1 MIWNSETDITQF
13 QFHVAD
19 SLTRK
24 PRTAGSKKR
33 APAFTGDSED
43 FTLGVFGTRHKLIL
57 NKYCAV
63 RPQMVL
69 HTIDFEPQD
78 DLLNAHDF
86 KAAWLALET
95 LGDEYMV
102 IFNGGKDAGASL
114 NHKHMQ
120 VIPRSGHSGLES
132 LLQDP
137 EDGAQ
142 GAYPGHIRCEEV
154 RIDLC
159 IAMPDL
165 GMVPFRLSVG
175 FLPRKPDA
183 ESLQQLFAALR
194 KELELKSDQP
204 YNMVLYHHSMV
215 VIPRRTANIDG
226 IDANAA
232 GMTGVVWCSSEAQY
246 KEWQRI
252 GPMQLLQQFGVP
264 SDR

>member
-1 MIWNSETDITQF
+1 M
-13 QFHVAD
+13 AD
-19 SLTRK
+19 GLTKK

-69 HTIDFEPQD
+69 HTIEFEPQD

-86 KAAWLALET
+86 NAAWLALT
-95 LGDEYMV
+95 ALGDRYMV
-102 IFNGGKDAGASL
+102 IFNGGEDAGASL

-120 VIPRSGHSGLES
+120 VIPRAGHSGLES
-132 LLQDP
+132 LLQSA
-137 EDGAQ
+137 EDGAE
-142 GAYPGHIRCEEV
+142 GAYFG
-154 RIDLC
+154 LC
-159 IAMPDL
+159 IVSRICIDIGTVSSGL
-165 GMVPFRLSVG
+165 EDVPFRLSVG
-175 FLPRKPDA
+175 ALPKNPDG
-183 ESLQQLFAALR
+183 ESLQQLFIALR
-194 KELELKSDQP
+194 TKLDLKPDQP
-204 YNMVLYHHSMV
+204 YNMILYHHHMI

-232 GMTGVVWCSSEAQY
+232 GMTGDVWCSSEAQY
-246 KEWQRI
+246 EEWLRI

-264 SDR
+264 VE

>member
-1 MIWNSETDITQF
+1 MNWNSGTDTTKF
-13 QFHVAD
+13 QFYVAGG
-19 SLTRK
+19 LIKK

-69 HTIDFEPQD
+69 HTIEFESQD

-86 KAAWLALET
+86 NAAWLALMA
-95 LGDEYMV
+95 LGDQYMV

-120 VIPRSGHSGLES
+120 VIPRAGRSGLES
-132 LLQDP
+132 LLQGV

-142 GAYPGHIRCEEV
+142 GACAGHVLHRYICIDV
-154 RIDLC
+154 RTATSGLE
-159 IAMPDL
+159 AVPYRLAVGALPMNPD
-165 GMVPFRLSVG
+165 G
-175 FLPRKPDA
+175 
-183 ESLQQLFAALR
+183 ESLQQLFTSLR
-194 KELELKSDQP
+194 TKLYLKPDQP
-204 YNMVLYHHSMV
+204 YNMILYHHHIV

-232 GMTGVVWCSSEAQY
+232 GMTGDVWCSSEAQY
-246 KEWQRI
+246 EEWLRI

-264 SDR
+264 VER